1 MRSMD
6 VVELLVKWIWP
17 GLKRQYRR
25 FEIWRLQHKQPPLAP
40 DDALRLALACLGG
53 QIMETQSFENLDG
66 SVYVAALHTTAD
78 NAAIAEIPLLERG
91 KSPINLSITHNRL
104 LIII

>member
-78 NAAIAEIPLLERG
+78 NAAIAEISLLDRG
-91 KSPINLSITHNRL
+91 KRSSNLSITNNIL